1 MRLPDDI
8 KVPCSIDST
17 TQRVAAQSYLDLKL
31 ITVVKDDKGR
41 KLDNFSSVEL
51 EWTLS
56 KTDLG
61 KLNKEGIV
69 IDTKLVNGYPILGRS
84 KSKMKKKK

>member
-1 MRLPDDI
+1 MPDETKI
-8 KVPCSIDST
+8 PCSIDSV
-17 TQRVAAQSYLDLKL
+17 TQRIAAQSYLDLKL
-31 ITVVKDDKGR
+31 ITVVKDDRGR

-61 KLNKEGIV
+61 ILNKEGII
-69 IDTKLVNGYPILGRS
+69 IDTKEIDGYNVLGRS
-84 KSKMKKKK
+84 M